1 MTNAVLG
8 GMAPYP
14 VQLEVSSP
22 ARFDRMQLLVRLAIA
37 IALGWLG
44 ITAGWL
50 AWLLFLV
57 LPIIAAIAVST
68 KGAEY
73 YVQDTANKL
82 WPPLMWLFSFSA
94 YMMLITDE
102 VPIDKTSLSTE
113 LHVTGTPSISSALA
127 RIVTSIPSAIVLCL
141 LGFASCVLWVIAL
154 GTILF
159 TRQVP
164 ASILRFQVGYLR
176 WQARLV
182 AYHASFVEEYPPF
195 SFGDRS
201 SNLPTAMVRP

>member
-1 MTNAVLG
+1 MTNAALT

-22 ARFDRMQLLVRLAIA
+22 ARFDRIQLLVRLGIA
-37 IALGWLG
+37 VALGWLG

-57 LPIIAAIAVST
+57 LPVIAAIAVST
-68 KGAEY
+68 KGADY
-73 YVQDTANKL
+73 YLNTTANKM

-102 VPIDKTSLSTE
+102 IPIDKTSLRTE

-141 LGFASCVLWVIAL
+141 LGFVSCVLWLVAL
-154 GTILF
+154 GTILIAR
-159 TRQVP
+159 TVP
-164 ASILRFQVGYLR
+164 TSIVAFQTGFLR
-176 WQARLV
+176 WQARLI

-201 SNLPTAMVRP
+201 SNLPTAMVNP